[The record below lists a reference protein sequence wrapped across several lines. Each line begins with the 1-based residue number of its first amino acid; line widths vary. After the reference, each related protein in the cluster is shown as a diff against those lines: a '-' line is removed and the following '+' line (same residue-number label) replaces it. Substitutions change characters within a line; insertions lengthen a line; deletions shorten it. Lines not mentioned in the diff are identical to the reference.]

1 MHSQTLTNQ
10 YKMNSFRKQSPTYQI
25 AITRVIILKEFKRH
39 LKENGLKITPEQL
52 ELLNVLFE
60 KNERSMQ
67 EITTVTKKDNSAT
80 TRMVDIL
87 EKHSFVERKSSK
99 TDRRL
104 KLICITKKGTT
115 EVTKANKVAKIFIDN
130 ATKDITKNEIDIFLS
145 VIKKIRQNIS

>member
-1 MHSQTLTNQ
+1 
-10 YKMNSFRKQSPTYQI
+10 MNSFREQSPTYQI
-25 AITRVIILKEFKRH
+25 AVTRVIILKEFKRH

-67 EITTVTKKDNSAT
+67 EITTITKKDNSAT

-87 EKHSFVERKSSK
+87 EKQLFVKRKLSK

-104 KLICITKKGTT
+104 KLICITEKGTI
-115 EVTKANKVAKIFIDN
+115 EVTKANKIAKIFIDN
-130 ATKDITKNEIDIFLS
+130 ATKDIAKSEIDVFLS
-145 VIKKIRQNIS
+145 VIKKIKQNIS

>member
-1 MHSQTLTNQ
+1 
-10 YKMNSFRKQSPTYQI
+10 MNSFREQSPTYQI
-25 AITRVIILKEFKRH
+25 ALTRIIILKEFKRH

-60 KNERSMQ
+60 KNNRSMQ
-67 EITTVTKKDNSAT
+67 EITTITKKDNSAT

-87 EKHSFVERKSSK
+87 EKQLFVKRKQSK

-104 KLICITKKGTT
+104 KLICITEKGTI

-130 ATKDITKNEIDIFLS
+130 ATKDIAKSEIDIFLS
-145 VIKKIRQNIS
+145 VINKIKQNIS